1 VLGAANPTHIDAIEQ
16 HGQLR
21 GVHLDRAPV
30 VSEAWSTKTAFL
42 EPFVI
47 ENEAAAIPKQN
58 FATVS
63 STPQKHEQMPG
74 EQVHPPLPADNAA
87 QAVVATTKID
97 WLDREIDP
105 NTRWQ
110 REQRLPQPANHS
122 RYVRRIAA
130 LLETK
135 PKTGTELE
143 LDLFRGGAGQPH
155 RQQRQSLALHR
166 SRAGRL
172 VQVVLQRS
180 VGHAMLGSNFNA
192 GNGAFSRLRYDR
204 CPKFSSTRW

>member
-1 VLGAANPTHIDAIEQ
+1 MLGTANPTHIDAIEQ

-47 ENEAAAIPKQN
+47 ENQAAAIPKQDL
-58 FATVS
+58 AAVS

-74 EQVHPPLPADNAA
+74 EQVHAPLPADDAA

-122 RYVRRIAA
+122 RHVGGIATLFKA
-130 LLETK
+130 K

-143 LDLFRGGAGQPH
+143 LDLFSRGAGQAH
-155 RQQRQSLALHR
+155 RQQCQCLALHR
-166 SRAGRL
+166 GRAGRL

-180 VGHAMLGSNFNA
+180 VGHAMLGGDFNT
-192 GNGAFSRLRYDR
+192 GNGAFSRLRHDR
-204 CPKFSSTRW
+204 CPKFSSTL

>member
-1 VLGAANPTHIDAIEQ
+1 MLSAANPTHIDAIEQ

-30 VSEAWSTKTAFL
+30 VSKTWSTKTASL

-47 ENEAAAIPKQN
+47 ENESAAIPKQDL
-58 FATVS
+58 AAVS
-63 STPQKHEQMPG
+63 STPQKHEQMSG
-74 EQVHPPLPADNAA
+74 EQVHAPLPADDAA

-122 RYVRRIAA
+122 RHVGGIAA
-130 LLETK
+130 LFKAK

-143 LDLFRGGAGQPH
+143 FDLFSRGAGQAN
-155 RQQRQSLALHR
+155 RQQGQCLALHR
-166 SRAGRL
+166 GRAGRL

-180 VGHAMLGSNFNA
+180 VGHAMLGGDFNT
-192 GNGAFSRLRYDR
+192 GNGAFSRLRHDR
-204 CPKFSSTRW
+204 CPKFRSTL

>member
-1 VLGAANPTHIDAIEQ
+1 MLGASDPTHVDAIEQ
-16 HGQLR
+16 HGQLG

-47 ENEAAAIPKQN
+47 DDEAAAIPKQDL
-58 FATVS
+58 AAVS

-74 EQVHPPLPADNAA
+74 EQIHAPLPADNAA
-87 QAVVATTKID
+87 QAVVAPTKID

-122 RYVRRIAA
+122 RHVRRLAT
-130 LLETK
+130 LLETQSK
-135 PKTGTELE
+135 ANSELE
-143 LDLFRGGAGQPH
+143 LDLLG
-155 RQQRQSLALHR
+155 R
-166 SRAGRL
+166 SAADTHW
-172 VQVVLQRS
+172 Q
-180 VGHAMLGSNFNA
+180 
-192 GNGAFSRLRYDR
+192 
-204 CPKFSSTRW
+204 

>member
-1 VLGAANPTHIDAIEQ
+1 MLGAANPTHIDAIEQ

-30 VSEAWSTKTAFL
+30 VSEARSTKTAFL

-47 ENEAAAIPKQN
+47 ENESTAIPKQDL
-58 FATVS
+58 AAVS

-74 EQVHPPLPADNAA
+74 KQVHAPLPADNAA
-87 QAVVATTKID
+87 QAVVAPTKID

-105 NTRWQ
+105 NARRQ
-110 REQRLPQPANHS
+110 REQRLPQPAD
-122 RYVRRIAA
+122 YGGDVCGITAF
-130 LLETK
+130 LEAK
-135 PKTGTELE
+135 PKPATELE
-143 LDLFRGGAGQPH
+143 LDLFRCGAGQPH

-166 SRAGRL
+166 GRAGSL

-180 VGHAMLGSNFNA
+180 VGHAMLGGDFNA
-192 GNGAFSRLRYDR
+192 GNGAFSRLRHDR
-204 CPKFSSTRW
+204 CPKFSSTCW